1 MALVLGLEV
10 GDVVDIAEKWLAVL
24 TVDSRRSATLITEG
38 GKTLEINAHRMTEMA
53 PGIWLGVGL
62 KRAPSRLRLLVDAPR
77 HMSIKRRLS

>member
-24 TVDSRRSATLITEG
+24 TVDSCRRATLITEG
-38 GKTLEINAHRMTEMA
+38 GKKLAINAHRMTEMV
-53 PGIWLGVGL
+53 PGVWVGVGL
-62 KRAPSRLRLLVDAPR
+62 KRATSRLRLLVEAPK